1 MTRNDLRRVMAVAW
15 KDLLTE
21 RRAKAAFNAMAFF
34 AALMLFTFGFALGPD
49 LPGGIAV
56 PGLGS
61 GGVGGVGAAGGGLL
75 QYLAPGLL
83 WVAIL
88 YAGVLAVDRSFQ
100 LESERGGLE
109 GLRLYPGD
117 RKAIYFGK
125 LAANLAVM
133 FALEILLL
141 PFAAVLFGLDLWPR
155 LPGLAA
161 VAVLATLAFAS
172 MGTFYAAL
180 TVNLRARQVLLPLL
194 LFPLL
199 IPVVIAAVK
208 ASTLALRGDPMGEF
222 GSWMRLLAAADLL
235 FLTICALAFEFV
247 LED

>member
-1 MTRNDLRRVMAVAW
+1 VAW

-21 RRAKAAFNAMAFF
+21 RRAKAAFNAMTFF

-49 LPGGIAV
+49 SPGVQGQ
-56 PGLGS
+56 
-61 GGVGGVGAAGGGLL
+61 GGLL
-75 QYLAPGLL
+75 HDVAPGLV

-88 YAGVLAVDRSFQ
+88 FSGVLAVDRSFQ
-100 LESERGGLE
+100 LEAERGGLE

-125 LAANLAVM
+125 LAANLIIL
-133 FALEILLL
+133 FALEAVLL
-141 PFAAVLFGLDLWPR
+141 PVAGVLYGLDLWSR
-155 LPGLAA
+155 LPGLIA
-161 VAVLATLAFAS
+161 VAVVGTLGFAA

-194 LFPLL
+194 LFPML

-208 ASTLALRGDPMGEF
+208 ASSLALYGDPMREF
-222 GSWMRLLAAADLL
+222 GSWMRLLGAADVL
-235 FLTICALAFEFV
+235 FVAVCARAFEFV
-247 LED
+247 MED